1 MLFEDFEARAK
12 ALVPPGGW
20 ETHIAKRLGID
31 SRQVRRWRLKG
42 QTSAWV
48 AERLDA
54 LEAAASPRPDFAQE
68 LFAAAEVLGGA
79 EPEDGDYRIEVR
91 ASGLALVYSA
101 TDSDGAEVKRRL
113 QIAWAEIW
121 QNVPGFLEEVARG
134 GVIEMGARLGREAR
148 EKYREAREKYRRAR

>member
-48 AERLDA
+48 AERLAALERGEAARPVLPYATLPTDERAVLDA
-54 LEAAASPRPDFAQE
+54 LLDGWLVNTGAGRAVVSAS
-68 LFAAAEVLGGA
+68 
-79 EPEDGDYRIEVR
+79 DGDKLAARRSIIHLINLGYARII
-91 ASGLALVYSA
+91 
-101 TDSDGAEVKRRL
+101 KRRNAGNDTF
-113 QIAWAEIW
+113 QI
-121 QNVPGFLEEVARG
+121 F
-134 GVIEMGARLGREAR
+134 IEPVF
-148 EKYREAREKYRRAR
+148 